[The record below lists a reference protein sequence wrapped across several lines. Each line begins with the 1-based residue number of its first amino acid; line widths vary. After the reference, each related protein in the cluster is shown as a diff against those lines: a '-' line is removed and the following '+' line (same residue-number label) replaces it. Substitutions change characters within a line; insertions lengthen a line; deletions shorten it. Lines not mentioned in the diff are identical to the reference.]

1 MFTQED
7 VVSFKYAILSKMAL
21 ISVFEKTHTH
31 THIYIVVKTM
41 LILFFKSKLVLIH
54 HTSSGHV
61 ISKLY
66 ALTGK
71 DSDTVINKN
80 SLGQTSYM
88 KKKEKERK
96 MN

>member
-21 ISVFEKTHTH
+21 ISIFEKTH

-80 SLGQTSYM
+80 SLGQTSYL

>member
-21 ISVFEKTHTH
+21 ISIFEKTH

-71 DSDTVINKN
+71 DSDTVINKI
-80 SLGQTSYM
+80 SLGQASYL

>member
-21 ISVFEKTHTH
+21 ISTFEKTH

-80 SLGQTSYM
+80 SLGQTSYL

>member
-21 ISVFEKTHTH
+21 ISIFEKTH

-41 LILFFKSKLVLIH
+41 LILFFKSKLVRIH

-61 ISKLY
+61 NSKLY

-80 SLGQTSYM
+80 SLGQTSYL